1 MAPCIL
7 ACDHEP
13 HVTRIMSLKLER
25 AGFDVRT
32 TSNGRLAWDRLREL
46 SPELLIVDVDLNGID
61 GLELIERLRSEPEFF
76 DLPVIL
82 LTTHD
87 LDAEQLVDL
96 RIDYV
101 LQKPFSPREL
111 IALATTLVPRR
122 RVLV

>member
-1 MAPCIL
+1 MTHRIL

-32 TSNGRLAWDRLREL
+32 TSDGEAAWNRIHER
-46 SPELLIVDVDLNGID
+46 SPDLLIVDADLPGVD
-61 GLELIERLRSEPEFF
+61 GLELVTRLRAEP
-76 DLPVIL
+76 DGSDPRVIL
-82 LTTHD
+82 LTDH
-87 LDAEQLVDL
+87 AINSKPLVDL

-111 IALATTLVPRR
+111 TSLASALLS
-122 RVLV
+122 

>member
-1 MAPCIL
+1 MSPCIL

-32 TSNGRLAWDRLREL
+32 TSNGHLAWDRLRDL
-46 SPELLIVDVDLNGID
+46 SPELLIVDSELNGID

-111 IALATTLVPRR
+111 IALATALVPRR